1 MKIPKLKNIIDQGYD
16 PLDLND
22 KFYREICTPYNSENG
37 TDVLLDDRQEYVF
50 STIVNET
57 TCPTGCEM
65 SSYSLDS
72 KYVTCECD
80 SNDGIVPL
88 DYNNLNADN
97 VLASFLS
104 SLKNTNYKVMRC
116 YNLVFNFKIFC
127 HNYGSIITLI
137 FFIIYVI
144 FMIYYSCKTISP
156 IKISI
161 SKLLFDEQKK
171 EGENELNGM
180 KKITFGTKSE
190 KSKKG
195 TKSVKSKKTGK
206 SSKSKKKKQNKSTK
220 NNPPRKG
227 RVPKIILQE
236 KVVSEKFKIQ
246 KQEIIIIVLKEKGK
260 LVI

>member
-1 MKIPKLKNIIDQGYD
+1 
-16 PLDLND
+16 
-22 KFYREICTPYNSENG
+22 
-37 TDVLLDDRQEYVF
+37 
-50 STIVNET
+50 
-57 TCPTGCEM
+57 
-65 SSYSLDS
+65 
-72 KYVTCECD
+72 
-80 SNDGIVPL
+80 
-88 DYNNLNADN
+88 
-97 VLASFLS
+97 
-104 SLKNTNYKVMRC
+104 MRC

-171 EGENELNGM
+171 EGENELNDM

-206 SSKSKKKKQNKSTK
+206 I
-220 NNPPRKG
+220 
-227 RVPKIILQE
+227 PKIILQE

-260 LVI
+260 LAI